1 MRLFLSNSDEIRYLT
16 RYFYYN
22 SVFLLVIPMRI
33 AQTLLLTLLILNG
46 SYGYSQGQGVAE
58 DKITSSLH
66 SRFPDLEIST
76 IRAVGIPGW
85 YEVMLGAEVIYV
97 TGDGRYLFQGEL
109 MDLDQHRNLT
119 EEQRSHARVALLKK
133 IPARDMIVFA
143 PNKTR
148 HSIYVFTDVDCPYCR
163 RLHKDV
169 PKLNA
174 MGIAVKYLAF
184 PRAGIG
190 SDTYHEMEAVW
201 CSRDRNTALTEAKN
215 GVKIKAA
222 KCDDPVKRQFMIGQ
236 DMGIRG
242 TPAIYLED
250 GRHIGGYLTPDE
262 IAEVIKGS

>member
-1 MRLFLSNSDEIRYLT
+1 
-16 RYFYYN
+16 
-22 SVFLLVIPMRI
+22 MRI
-33 AQTLLLTLLILNG
+33 VQTLLLILLILGG
-46 SYGYSQGQGVAE
+46 SNSYSQGPGAVEKQ
-58 DKITSSLH
+58 ISTTLH
-66 SRFPDLEIST
+66 NRFPDLKIGT

-97 TGDGRYLFQGEL
+97 TGDGRYLLQGDL
-109 MDLDQHRNLT
+109 LDLDQHRNLT
-119 EEQRSHARVALLKK
+119 EEQRSRARVELLKG
-133 IPARDMIVFA
+133 IPTRDMIVFA
-143 PNKTR
+143 PKKTR

-201 CSRDRNTALTEAKN
+201 CADDRNEALTEAKK
-215 GVKIKAA
+215 GVKIKAT
-222 KCDDPVKRQFMIGQ
+222 KCDDPVKRQFMIGE
-236 DMGIRG
+236 DMGVRG

-250 GRHIGGYLTPDE
+250 GRQIGGYLSPDE
-262 IAEVIKGS
+262 LAKIFKGS